1 VVQTKELNEV
11 QLLDQK
17 SGITT
22 EMIDARKGEMIDEVI
37 HVKINVMVKKVLEN
51 QSAPVAGQQC
61 VKIAGQIDLKKDLIA
76 ANLPKMQLLARIV
89 LSKHCAQRCQQR
101 S

>member
-1 VVQTKELNEV
+1 LNEA

-22 EMIDARKGEMIDEVI
+22 EMIDARKGEMIDEVM

-76 ANLPKMQLLARIV
+76 ANLPKMQLLVRTV
-89 LSKHCAQRCQQR
+89 WSRRCEQRCRQK

>member
-1 VVQTKELNEV
+1 LNEV
-11 QLLDQK
+11 RLLDQK

-22 EMIDARKGEMIDEVI
+22 EMIDAQKGEMIGEVI

-51 QSAPVAGQQC
+51 QSAPVVGQQC
-61 VKIAGQIDLKKDLIA
+61 VKIAGQIALKKDLIA
-76 ANLPKMQLLARIV
+76 GNLPKMRLQARTV

>member
-22 EMIDARKGEMIDEVI
+22 EMIDARKGEMIDEVM
-37 HVKINVMVKKVLEN
+37 HVKINVIVKKVLES
-51 QSAPVAGQQC
+51 QSAPVAGQ
-61 VKIAGQIDLKKDLIA
+61 
-76 ANLPKMQLLARIV
+76 
-89 LSKHCAQRCQQR
+89 
-101 S
+101 

>member
-22 EMIDARKGEMIDEVI
+22 EMIDARKGEMIDARKGEMIDEVT

-51 QSAPVAGQQC
+51 QSAPAAGQ
-61 VKIAGQIDLKKDLIA
+61 
-76 ANLPKMQLLARIV
+76 
-89 LSKHCAQRCQQR
+89 
-101 S
+101 

>member
-1 VVQTKELNEV
+1 VAQTNELNEV

-22 EMIDARKGEMIDEVI
+22 EMIDARKGEMIDEVM

-51 QSAPVAGQQC
+51 QSAPVAGQ
-61 VKIAGQIDLKKDLIA
+61 
-76 ANLPKMQLLARIV
+76 
-89 LSKHCAQRCQQR
+89 
-101 S
+101 

>member
-11 QLLDQK
+11 QLFDQK

-22 EMIDARKGEMIDEVI
+22 EMIDEVM
-37 HVKINVMVKKVLEN
+37 HVKINVLVKKVLEN
-51 QSAPVAGQQC
+51 QSAPVVGQQC
-61 VKIAGQIDLKKDLIA
+61 VKIVGQIDLKKDLIA
-76 ANLPKMQLLARIV
+76 ANLPKMQLLVRTV
-89 LSKHCAQRCQQR
+89 WSRRCEQRCRQR

>member
-22 EMIDARKGEMIDEVI
+22 EMIDARKGEMIDEVM

-76 ANLPKMQLLARIV
+76 ANLPKMQLLVRTV
-89 LSKHCAQRCQQR
+89 WSRRCEQRCRQR